1 MHSLLVKPSGKIDS
15 QVDASQHMHTDLGG
29 QMDSQV
35 GSLDSS
41 MNSQPLFGSCPGVT
55 MGMSQKAAAGSSG

>member
-15 QVDASQHMHTDLGG
+15 QVDASQYMSMDLGG

-35 GSLDSS
+35 GSLVPSL
-41 MNSQPLFGSCPGVT
+41 NSQLLFGLCPGLTVRT
-55 MGMSQKAAAGSSG
+55 SQKAAGSSG